1 MTLRFTPLGVST
13 RSKAR
18 LTLGSWV
25 RTCFLTPRMRSLLLH
40 TGHRAAMMITCWDTL
55 SVRFGLLC
63 FLMLRFR
70 RVLLVRI

>member
-1 MTLRFTPLGVST
+1 
-13 RSKAR
+13 
-18 LTLGSWV
+18 LTLGSCV

-40 TGHRAAMMITCWDTL
+40 TGHRVAMMTTCWDAL
-55 SVRFGLLC
+55 SVRFGLLF